1 MNLPDDKPYTFD
13 RVVRILI
20 SAGILAGL
28 IWLLGY
34 LSDVLIPFAVAL
46 LLAYL
51 INPLV
56 VRLQKIIPNRTIAVL
71 TSLLIVIVCFTAVIV
86 VIVPMVVGEVADMG
100 RLLTRLADD
109 TDLAK
114 RAAAMLPAD
123 LWQTIKDFAGRP
135 EVRDLFNSANFW
147 RNVQAAAGKI
157 LPGVWGLVTG
167 TATALMSIVGLAVIG
182 LYLVFLLFDY
192 ESFSQGWQKLIPE
205 PYREPLVAFV
215 GEFESAM
222 NNYFR
227 GQAAVASICGVLFAV
242 GFALVGLPLGI
253 LLGLFMGLL
262 NMVPYLQIIG
272 FLPAAMLAVFHGL
285 EAGTNIWAVLGLTA
299 LVIAVVQVVQDAILV
314 PKIMGKVTGLNP
326 AMIMLSL
333 SIWGK
338 LLGLLGL
345 IIALP
350 LTYLLLAYYR
360 RFLAASGSAPGSP

>member
-1 MNLPDDKPYTFD
+1 MVLPNDKPFTFD

-20 SAGILAGL
+20 SIGFLAAL
-28 IWLLGY
+28 IWLMGY
-34 LSDVLIPFAVAL
+34 LSDVLIPFAVAF

-56 VRLQKIIPNRTIAVL
+56 VRIQKKIPRRTIAVL
-71 TSLLIVIVCFTAVIV
+71 LGLLIVVVVFAALTAAV
-86 VIVPMVVGEVADMG
+86 VPMVVKEVVGMG
-100 RLLTRLADD
+100 RLLSAIAED

-114 RAAAMLPAD
+114 RAATMLPAD
-123 LWQTIKDFAGRP
+123 LWQTIKEIAGQP
-135 EVRDLFNSANFW
+135 EVREFFRSDNFW
-147 RNVQAAAGKI
+147 KNLQAAAGKI

-167 TATALMSIVGLAVIG
+167 TATLAMSIVGLAVVG
-182 LYLVFLLFDY
+182 LYLIFLLIDY
-192 ESFSQGWQKLIPE
+192 QAFSQGWKALIPE
-205 PYREPLVAFV
+205 PYRDPFV
-215 GEFESAM
+215 EFVDDFETAM

-242 GFALVGLPLGI
+242 GFALIGLPMGI
-253 LLGLFMGLL
+253 LLGLIMGLL
-262 NMVPYLQIIG
+262 NMVPYLQIVG
-272 FLPAAMLAVFHGL
+272 FVPATLLAVFHAL
-285 EAGTNIWAVLGLTA
+285 ETGMSVWMVLGLTA
-299 LVIAVVQVVQDAILV
+299 LVIAIVQIVQDAVLV

-350 LTYLLLAYYR
+350 VTYLLLAYYR
-360 RFLAASGSAPGSP
+360 RFLAATGD

>member
-1 MNLPDDKPYTFD
+1 MNLPSDRPYTFD
-13 RVVRILI
+13 RVVRILFA
-20 SAGILAGL
+20 AGFLAGL

-34 LSDVLIPFAVAL
+34 LSDVLIPFAVAF

-56 VRLQKIIPNRTIAVL
+56 VVIQKKIPNRTVAVL
-71 TSLLIVIVCFTAVIV
+71 LSLMIVLVGFTAVGAMV
-86 VIVPMVVGEVADMG
+86 VPMVAKEVVDMG
-100 RLLTRLADD
+100 KLLS
-109 TDLAK
+109 DLAEDSDLAT
-114 RAAAMLPAD
+114 RAASILPAD
-123 LWQTIKDFAGRP
+123 LWQSIKDVATRP
-135 EVRDLFNSANFW
+135 EVRDLFKSENFW
-147 RNVQAAAGKI
+147 TNVQAAAGKI

-167 TATALMSIVGLAVIG
+167 TATVLMSIVGLAIIG
-182 LYLVFLLFDY
+182 LYLLFLLFDY
-192 ESFSQGWQKLIPE
+192 QKFSEGWKSLIPD
-205 PYREPLVAFV
+205 PYREPFVAFV
-215 GEFESAM
+215 EEFESAM
-222 NNYFR
+222 NSYFR

-242 GFALVGLPLGI
+242 GFALVGLPLGV
-253 LLGLFMGLL
+253 LLGLLMGLL

-272 FLPAAMLAVFHGL
+272 LIPAALLAVFHAL
-285 EAGTNIWAVLGLTA
+285 ESATGVWVVLGLTA
-299 LVIAVVQVVQDAILV
+299 LVIGVVQIVQDAILT

-360 RFLAASGSAPGSP
+360 RFLATAGGDPLPQ

>member
-1 MNLPDDKPYTFD
+1 MVLSNDKPYTFD

-20 SAGILAGL
+20 GVGFLAGL
-28 IWLLGY
+28 VWLMGY
-34 LSDVLIPFAVAL
+34 LSDVLIPFAVAF

-56 VRLQKIIPNRTIAVL
+56 VLIQRKIPNRTVAVL
-71 TSLLIVIVCFTAVIV
+71 LGLLIV
-86 VIVPMVVGEVADMG
+86 VIVFAALVAVVVPMVVKEMVDMG
-100 RLLTRLADD
+100 RLLSALAEDS
-109 TDLAK
+109 DLAR
-114 RAAAMLPAD
+114 RAATMLPAD
-123 LWQTIKDFAGRP
+123 LWQTIKDYAARP
-135 EVRDLFNSANFW
+135 EVRDLFNSASFW
-147 RNVQAAAGKI
+147 KNVQAAAGKV

-167 TATALMSIVGLAVIG
+167 TATVIMSIVGLAVVG
-182 LYLVFLLFDY
+182 LYLIFLLFDY
-192 ESFSQGWQKLIPE
+192 QKFSRGWKGLIPE
-205 PYREPLVAFV
+205 PYREPFV
-215 GEFESAM
+215 DFVDDFESAM

-242 GFALVGLPLGI
+242 GFAVIGLPLGI
-253 LLGLFMGLL
+253 LLGLLMGLL

-272 FLPAAMLAVFHGL
+272 FIPAALLAVFHAL
-285 EAGTNIWAVLGLTA
+285 EAGMSVWAVLGLTA
-299 LVIAVVQVVQDAILV
+299 LVIAVVQIVQDAILV

-350 LTYLLLAYYR
+350 MTYLLLAYYR
-360 RFLAASGSAPGSP
+360 RFLAAS